1 MSVYTCITCRV
12 AFADAELQRAHYKTD
27 WHRYNLKRK
36 VAEMPPVTAENFQ
49 QRVLAQRAQVSLNR
63 LADEGKDTA
72 RNCLICGK
80 HFNTQNAFDNH
91 IQSKKHKE
99 MEAKQE
105 KKLAQRVKQLNAK
118 NAEKGLDETDIRD
131 KDTVNMALKERLQGQ
146 RSREGDDVDMD
157 SEDDGSDAGS
167 WEENMLGLEE
177 CLFCSYVS
185 SSLED
190 NVSHMTGKHSFFIPD
205 IEYMVDMEGLITYL
219 GEKIG
224 VGHVCLW
231 CNEKGKTF
239 HTAQAVQRHMVDK
252 GHCKM
257 LHEGDVLFEY
267 TDFYDYRSS
276 YPEEEGSGTAAVAGG
291 SEDIDME
298 DAVEPES
305 LISDGYELVLP
316 SGATLGHRSLA
327 KYYRQNVPP
336 TRKETRSIVPR
347 MLAQYKA
354 LGWTGATGVVSQQR
368 VKDLGYMQRLKHRHF
383 MRLGCKANYLQTH
396 FRSQNPI

>member
-49 QRVLAQRAQVSLNR
+49 QRVLAQRAQ
-63 LADEGKDTA
+63 LADKDKDTGCSCQVC
-72 RNCLICGK
+72 RK

-91 IQSKKHKE
+91 IQSRKHKE

-105 KKLAQRVKQLNAK
+105 KKLEQRVKQLNAK
-118 NAEKGLDETDIRD
+118 NAEKGLNESDIRS
-131 KDTVNMALKERLQGQ
+131 KDTVNMALKERLQRQ
-146 RSREGDDVDMD
+146 KSDDGDDVDMN
-157 SEDDGSDAGS
+157 SEDEGSDTDS
-167 WEENMLGLEE
+167 WEDNMLGLEE
-177 CLFCSYVS
+177 CLFCSRVS
-185 SSLED
+185 SSLEE
-190 NVSHMTGKHSFFIPD
+190 NVGHMTQKHSFFIPD

-239 HTAQAVQRHMVDK
+239 HTTQAVQRHMVDK

-257 LHEGDVLFEY
+257 LHEGDVVFEY

-276 YPEEEGSGTAAVAGG
+276 YPDAEASGTAAEGG
-291 SEDIDME
+291 SEDVDME
-298 DAVEPES
+298 DTVEPES

-316 SGATLGHRSLA
+316 SGATVGHRSLA

-354 LGWTGATGVVSQQR
+354 LGWTGATGSVIQQR

-383 MRLGCKANYLQTH
+383 MKLGCRANNLQTH